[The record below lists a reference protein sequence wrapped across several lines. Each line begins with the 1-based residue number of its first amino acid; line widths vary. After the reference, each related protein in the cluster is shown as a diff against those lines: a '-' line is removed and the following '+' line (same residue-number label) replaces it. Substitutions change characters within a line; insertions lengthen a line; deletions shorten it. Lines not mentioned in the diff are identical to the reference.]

1 MDLGKLKRS
10 FIALILVLGAAVP
23 AIGQDRDDVL
33 PLPEII
39 AAVGER
45 YYGEVVAAEVVA
57 GNDPDLYYELR
68 LITPVGNVLRIRID
82 AFTAAFIEVDGRGL
96 VAAQKPVAVQ
106 Q

>member
-1 MDLGKLKRS
+1 MNFGTMKTRLA
-10 FIALILVLGAAVP
+10 ALICAFLVAVP
-23 AIGQDRDDVL
+23 ALAQGRDEVL
-33 PLPEII
+33 PLSEII

-45 YYGEVVAAEVVA
+45 YHGEVVAAEVVA

-68 LITPVGNVLRIRID
+68 LITPAGNVLRIRID

-96 VAAQKPVAVQ
+96 VDARKPVSGQ